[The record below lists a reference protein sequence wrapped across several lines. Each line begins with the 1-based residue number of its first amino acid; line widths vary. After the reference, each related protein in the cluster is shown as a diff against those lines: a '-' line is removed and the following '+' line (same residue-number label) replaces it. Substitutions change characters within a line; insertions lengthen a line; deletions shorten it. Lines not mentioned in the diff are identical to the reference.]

1 MVMEESNIHHHSPAG
16 DNNNAN
22 NTNNNVY
29 LVGLEFV
36 RQYYTVLNQGPL
48 YLHRFYSDDSSFV
61 HGASARDS
69 KVAYGQQEIHKRIQS
84 LNFHNCHA
92 KIRQVDSHETLGNG
106 VVIQVTGELSNNGQ
120 PMRRFMQTFVLA
132 PQNPK
137 RYYVRNDIFHYQD
150 EIFCD
155 DEGEPETP
163 PESTPVDTEEVEE
176 NEKDGDINGG
186 SEIIATD
193 PTSPVS
199 TTVTVPKLSPLVG
212 GGVTPPTVSATGAS
226 PNNVAEVLVKEEVQ
240 VVKPAVVET
249 PALSTNQQSGAGDE
263 DASAV
268 VKTAAAAS
276 IPAPEEE
283 PPINNVNNSGPKT
296 YANLF
301 KSGSSSSS
309 ASKPTKLPSDFKP
322 AVTNKPAVGSN
333 GPSSSSPGN
342 SQVTVSVNEG
352 GITSPPQVS
361 PLPTSAGVSKGLPP
375 RNPPRNQAYNRDRGD
390 RDRPGDRDGY
400 QNRRERLISRSSTTL
415 NDETGSVDGDR
426 RRPVNTFPDNHQLF
440 VGNLPHFVTP
450 QDMKEIFSEFGE
462 VAEVKIQKP
471 MPKSTG
477 AKVPY
482 FCFVVFEDAS
492 SAQLAIEKKGEIF
505 MKLNGGSMRRLN
517 VEPKRSQ
524 RSGRGDDSDAP
535 YNRMDAASPAGN
547 RPSDGMRSQS
557 RTFRG
562 SNRGGMNDR
571 DRGGNSGGRGGLSD
585 SGRGGRGMGR
595 DGGGGRGN

>member
-16 DNNNAN
+16 ENNNAN

-61 HGASARDS
+61 HGVSARDS

-155 DEGEPETP
+155 DEGEPDTP
-163 PESTPVDTEEVEE
+163 PESTPVDTEEADEL
-176 NEKDGDINGG
+176 EKEGDINGG
-186 SEIIATD
+186 SEIIAAD
-193 PTSPVS
+193 PASPVS
-199 TTVTVPKLSPLVG
+199 TTVTLPKLSP
-212 GGVTPPTVSATGAS
+212 GGVTPPTVSATGNS
-226 PNNVAEVLVKEEVQ
+226 PNNLVEVIEEKVQ
-240 VVKPAVVET
+240 VKPVDT
-249 PALSTNQQSGAGDE
+249 PALSSNQQSGAGDE
-263 DASAV
+263 DTV
-268 VKTAAAAS
+268 VTVKPPVVTV
-276 IPAPEEE
+276 PAPEEE
-283 PPINNVNNSGPKT
+283 QPVNNTSNSGPKT

-301 KSGSSSSS
+301 KSGSSV
-309 ASKPTKLPSDFKP
+309 SKPNKLPTEFKP
-322 AVTNKPAVGSN
+322 AAGVHKPVGVGSN
-333 GPSSSSPGN
+333 GPSGGSPGN
-342 SQVTVSVNEG
+342 AQVTVSVNDG
-352 GITSPPQVS
+352 GVTSPPQVS
-361 PLPTSAGVSKGLPP
+361 PLPSSTGVNKGLPP
-375 RNPPRNQAYNRDRGD
+375 RNPPRNQAYNRDRGGD
-390 RDRPGDRDGY
+390 RDRPGGDRDGY

-426 RRPVNTFPDNHQLF
+426 RRPVNSYPDNHQLF

-450 QDMKEIFSEFGE
+450 QDMKDIFSEFGE

-477 AKVPY
+477 VKVPY
-482 FCFVVFEDAS
+482 FCFVVFEDAA

-505 MKLNGGSMRRLN
+505 MKLNGGAQRRLN

-524 RSGRGDDSDAP
+524 RSGRGGEDSDAP

-562 SNRGGMNDR
+562 SNRSGMSGDR
-571 DRGGNSGGRGGLSD
+571 DRGGNSGRGGLSD
-585 SGRGGRGMGR
+585 RGRSERG
-595 DGGGGRGN
+595 GGGGRN